1 MAAGAA
7 PSSSRSEGTVRLGPG
22 MHRAAAPR
30 GDCGSVAKLLAPP
43 SRRRG
48 RKGAWRNSTPR
59 GAARRGR
66 GGGCGPALRAA
77 PAGGGGG
84 GGGAGS
90 APPLPRPP
98 AGRALGPNRG
108 AAERRG
114 PAAGPGPAA
123 TMESS
128 AGPPPRRRSHFVR
141 RRVAAA
147 GLRAEAASAPHL
159 CPQRPGPRG
168 RRHVHVRQR
177 AACAGGAAVLHV
189 TLIVCRYS
197 IINNCFRKETK
208 NSPRPPQTT
217 TKIVFAAF
225 LLISASLLSSTS
237 TDPCRSQELPRLK
250 NEREQ
255 RATNPTKNPLHEAI
269 NCSHLLP

>member
-84 GGGAGS
+84 AGAGS

-98 AGRALGPNRG
+98 GRPGARPQPRGGGTARTRRRAGA
-108 AAERRG
+108 
-114 PAAGPGPAA
+114 AA

-225 LLISASLLSSTS
+225 LLISASQPQFYQYRPVQIART
-237 TDPCRSQELPRLK
+237 TQAK
-250 NEREQ
+250 
-255 RATNPTKNPLHEAI
+255 K
-269 NCSHLLP
+269 